1 MLNPF
6 LQLPPQKTGKRRTE
20 MNEELAAQLDAQLA
34 QTPSTRKNLGLWA
47 GNLLIR
53 MGKKLAE
60 QDIEMTTSKEHA

>member
-6 LQLPPQKTGKRRTE
+6 LQLPPQKTGKNRTE
-20 MNEELAAQLDAQLA
+20 MNDELAAQFEAQLV
-34 QTPSTRKNLGLWA
+34 QSSTTRNNLGLWA

-60 QDIEMTTSKEHA
+60 QDIDMKASKEHA